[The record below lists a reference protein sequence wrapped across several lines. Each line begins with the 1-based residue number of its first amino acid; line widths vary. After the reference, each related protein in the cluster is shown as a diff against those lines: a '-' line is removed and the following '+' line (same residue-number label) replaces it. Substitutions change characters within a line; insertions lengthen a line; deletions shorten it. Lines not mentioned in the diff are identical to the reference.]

1 MSTVKPDWGAIER
14 CLASC
19 TRLGSLAKRRSS
31 ETLVSRAD
39 QTRRLF
45 MSMEQKPEANE
56 ELVGSFHVG
65 RQRGGQ
71 PLASSSWR
79 VVTKCH
85 AVAAAIVD
93 RFAGAQV
100 VEGALEGDDEEIL
113 TGRESIPILVQGMEA
128 VLFRMV
134 SQGAGE
140 AFHVCAGAEYLEP
153 ASRRGRPSGCPRTLR
168 ERKTAAASGRGPRP
182 EVQLRFRLA
191 ELPDLGMFG
200 LRTGSWDV
208 VEELPGLERALCAAK
223 GPVECDLRY
232 AFVEFTTRS
241 GTDVS
246 YRRPIFERYR
256 AVLRPFQNFP
266 A

>member
-1 MSTVKPDWGAIER
+1 
-14 CLASC
+14 
-19 TRLGSLAKRRSS
+19 
-31 ETLVSRAD
+31 
-39 QTRRLF
+39 

-56 ELVGSFHVG
+56 EVVGSFHVG
-65 RQRGGQ
+65 RQCGGQ

-85 AVAAAIVD
+85 AVAAAVVD
-93 RFAGAQV
+93 RFVGAQV
-100 VEGALEGDDEEIL
+100 VEDALEGDDVEIL
-113 TGRESIPILVQGMEA
+113 TGRERIPILVRGMEA

-140 AFHVCAGAEYLEP
+140 AFHVCDGAEYLEP
-153 ASRRGRPSGCPRTLR
+153 SSRRGRPCGCPRTLR
-168 ERKTAAASGRGPRP
+168 ERKAAAASGRGPRP

-191 ELPDLGMFG
+191 ELPELGMFG

-241 GTDVS
+241 GIDVS
-246 YRRPIFERYR
+246 YRRPIFELGESPRVGR
-256 AVLRPFQNFP
+256 HSLRLS